1 MIREGVSAVAVIART
16 NKKGTK
22 PELCASCLSS
32 LFKFR
37 MFILT
42 RISRIDTKP
51 CGRYSYYSKPWT
63 ATNFT
68 NHPDGISAIRS
79 TEGALCNKFSLH
91 SFVKICVIRVE
102 MNKLN
107 TSES

>member
-1 MIREGVSAVAVIART
+1 
-16 NKKGTK
+16 
-22 PELCASCLSS
+22 
-32 LFKFR
+32 

-91 SFVKICVIRVE
+91 SFVKICVIRVK

-107 TSES
+107 TSET

>member
-1 MIREGVSAVAVIART
+1 MFLWFLSVFLGFFFVRRRRIT
-16 NKKGTK
+16 YT
-22 PELCASCLSS
+22 ELT
-32 LFKFR
+32 
-37 MFILT
+37 FILT

-79 TEGALCNKFSLH
+79 TEGALCNQCSLH
-91 SFVKICVIRVE
+91 SFVKICVIRVK

-107 TSES
+107 TSET